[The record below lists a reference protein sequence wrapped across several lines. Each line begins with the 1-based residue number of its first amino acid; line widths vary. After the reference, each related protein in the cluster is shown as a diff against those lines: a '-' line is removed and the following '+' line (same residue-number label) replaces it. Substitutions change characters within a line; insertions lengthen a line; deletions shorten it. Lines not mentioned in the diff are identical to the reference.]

1 MEVWLSQTRTSTGP
15 LRWEYKSLH
24 SSQEVFIMGLKK
36 VTEDH
41 LKKQQ
46 YGGITE
52 MVKVETPTCVETVEV

>member
-1 MEVWLSQTRTSTGP
+1 
-15 LRWEYKSLH
+15 
-24 SSQEVFIMGLKK
+24 MGLKK